1 LPGNRHPEPLFRYAI
16 VSDTHIRP
24 PGESS
29 SPWRTN
35 LLTNDRARWVAEQV
49 NSHRPDLVIHLGDV
63 VHPVPHLPT
72 YGSAS
77 KVAQEIMSR
86 IKAPLYYVPGNH
98 DVGDKDNPTVP
109 SYVVTESYQ
118 EKFLEF
124 YGPLYR
130 SFDHRGVHFVLI
142 NSPILGSGLPHEAE
156 QREWLE
162 ADLEEHRGSRI
173 HAFSHYPPYIHTPHE
188 PSNYDNVDEPA
199 RTWLLG
205 LLEEHGVEAFFAGHV
220 HHYGYR
226 RYRETGIH
234 GMLSTCF
241 VRQDYAE
248 MFRVE
253 PADEYGRNDAAKL
266 GYCTVEVYAEGHA
279 ATIHRSHG
287 LTLGPDE
294 THESVEPQPAW
305 GPTVPLGVHLRHP
318 LAETV
323 TLPYNG
329 PIDEFVRKK
338 AWNDY
343 TLLGLLE
350 TGFETLRLPLSDL
363 LDPVTRGR
371 LYDIDELGYRYGF
384 FTVDMP
390 NDVAKETMSAH
401 RELVDFLEVIVPWET
416 ASTKV
421 PQASRLRDELS
432 IPVYVANIESS
443 IHRERKGPKYSHY
456 VSHGF
461 RIRNTASLDAIL
473 PERGAVDG
481 FVFQVGQHDD
491 PWPSIRMIDDY
502 AARMG
507 TGALVNVR
515 LAPEDPAEYL
525 CDEDHVANRVA
536 ESLVA
541 ALASPNV
548 KVFLDT
554 FMDLDRGYFP
564 RIGLYDRRLNP
575 RKGSH
580 VARRLAGALNTCSPD
595 LELGATRQRSGWR
608 ICGFNSPGHRYEL
621 LLPQRN
627 TTREDLR
634 SVLEEPSGEII
645 DLETGRTT
653 SITDEHAHV
662 RDTQYLHI
670 YPIGSPTA

>member
-1 LPGNRHPEPLFRYAI
+1 LPGYRHPEPLFRYAI

-24 PGESS
+24 PDESS
-29 SPWRTN
+29 SPWKTN

-49 NSHRPDLVIHLGDV
+49 NSHQPDLVIHLGDV

-77 KVAQEIMSR
+77 KVAKEIMSR
-86 IKAPLYYVPGNH
+86 IEAPLYYVPGNH

-109 SYVVTESYQ
+109 SYVVNEAYQ

-124 YGPLYR
+124 YGPLYQ
-130 SFDHRGVHFVLI
+130 SFDHRGIHFVLI

-156 QREWLE
+156 QRDWLE
-162 ADLEEHRGSRI
+162 ADLKEHRGSRV
-173 HAFSHYPPYIHTPHE
+173 HVFSHYPPYIHTPRE
-188 PSNYDNVDEPA
+188 PSNYDNIDEPA

-226 RYRETGIH
+226 RHRETSIH

-253 PADEYGRNDAAKL
+253 PADEYGRNDDAKL
-266 GYCTVEVYAEGHA
+266 GYCTVEVYEEGHA
-279 ATIHRSHG
+279 TMIHRSHG
-287 LTLGPDE
+287 LTLGPAEMHEPVE
-294 THESVEPQPAW
+294 TQPVW
-305 GPTVPLGVHLRHP
+305 GPSAPLGIHLRHP

-338 AWNDY
+338 TWNDY

-350 TGFETLRLPLSDL
+350 TGFEALRLPLGDL

-371 LYDIDELGYRYGF
+371 LYDIAELGYRYGF

-390 NDVAKETMSAH
+390 PDAAKETMTEHS
-401 RELVDFLEVIVPWET
+401 ELVDFLEVIAPWET
-416 ASTKV
+416 ASAKV
-421 PQASRLRDELS
+421 PQASLLREELS

-443 IHRERKGPKYSHY
+443 VHREREGPKYSHY

-461 RIRNTASLDAIL
+461 RINDTARLDAVL

-481 FVFQVGQHDD
+481 FVFQVGQNED
-491 PWPSIRMIDDY
+491 PWTSIKMIDEY
-502 AARMG
+502 AKRKDI
-507 TGALVNVR
+507 GALVNVR
-515 LAPEDPAEYL
+515 LAPENPAEYL
-525 CDEDHVANRVA
+525 CDEDHVANRAA
-536 ESLVA
+536 ESLIA
-541 ALASPNV
+541 ALGSPRV

-564 RIGLYDRRLNP
+564 RMGLYDRLLNP
-575 RKGSH
+575 RKGGR
-580 VARRLAGALNTCSPD
+580 VARHLAGAVNTLGGHD
-595 LELGATRQRSGWR
+595 IDLGAIKEEGGWR
-608 ICGFNSPGHRYEL
+608 VCGFQTPKHRYEL
-621 LLPQRN
+621 LLPQRKPGRQRLSN
-627 TTREDLR
+627 
-634 SVLEEPSGEII
+634 VLEEPSGALM
-645 DLETGRTT
+645 DLETGEKTLLTGERT
-653 SITDEHAHV
+653 EFKG
-662 RDTQYLHI
+662 RDTQYLHTCI
-670 YPIGSPTA
+670 